1 MNEKFKRAWNSN
13 LISNKFTPGA
23 LEWLAWCGQPLLYD
37 GGLCVNRSPQEHQAS
52 LEKKGSLA
60 V

>member
-1 MNEKFKRAWNSN
+1 MNEQFRRSWNVTGT
-13 LISNKFTPGA
+13 KFTPSV

>member
-1 MNEKFKRAWNSN
+1 MNEQFKRSWNVTG
-13 LISNKFTPGA
+13 NKFTPSV